1 MENGAMREIQ
11 KFVECFSTKI
21 GAIIYPFQ
29 IFYIALVVKSAVDID
44 AGKNFQAELTDLE
57 ADCATTSNSDTWW
70 CKAVTSMLV
79 DGDCTH

>member
-1 MENGAMREIQ
+1 MLNVSPL
-11 KFVECFSTKI
+11 KFELFSKRLW
-21 GAIIYPFQ
+21 IYYAFQ

-79 DGDCTH
+79 DGDCTHYLL